1 MTYAYEKFTRDRK
14 SWVTELE
21 KFNKIWDRFT
31 LCRPSDWKR
40 KQNLLELI
48 QKQLKQLSQNEIS
61 EIITGK
67 CFLEKVRQILDA
79 IKIANEDA
87 VLRGEVLKML
97 APALGRLTFDG
108 YTGYDSFAIKMDQ
121 TVIELDAAWREKVPN
136 DGEIED
142 FRQAQLRAR
151 WASLSVVSQNCD
163 CLQCFKRHH

>member
-14 SWVTELE
+14 SWVKELE
-21 KFNKIWDRFT
+21 KSNKIWDRFT
-31 LCRPSDWKR
+31 LSRPSDWQR
-40 KQNLLELI
+40 KQDILDLI
-48 QKQLKQLSQNEIS
+48 QKQLMHLSQKAIS
-61 EIITGK
+61 ETITGK
-67 CFLEKVRQILDA
+67 CFLEKVHQILEA
-79 IKIANEDA
+79 IKIANDDA

-108 YTGYDSFAIKMDQ
+108 YTDNDTMAMKMDQ
-121 TVIELDAAWREKVPN
+121 TVIKLDAAWREKIPK

-163 CLQCFKRHH
+163 CLQCIKRRH